1 MRAESTVTKT
11 IVASVCESLQKNR
24 KNVQKCGVFFAAD
37 LLPFP
42 ATLSPQLHHVLP
54 ANSPRSAH
62 QKWQN
67 PLQKRHSTTA
77 EKITKCTAKGLD
89 L

>member
-1 MRAESTVTKT
+1 LA
-11 IVASVCESLQKNR
+11 
-24 KNVQKCGVFFAAD
+24 FFSGAD
-37 LLPFP
+37 LLVLA

-77 EKITKCTAKGLD
+77 EKITKCTAKGPD
-89 L
+89 P